1 MERESKV
8 RDRTIV
14 DRLIDAINRKFEAN
28 AHKGTWTKMSDEE
41 VLVRLTEELNELIES
56 VGKLD
61 LLNAIEEA
69 ADVAL
74 FGAFFADPERVL
86 HEQ

>member
-1 MERESKV
+1 M
-8 RDRTIV
+8 RDRAIV
-14 DRLIDAINRKFEAN
+14 DRLIESINRKFEAN
-28 AHKGTWTKMSDEE
+28 THKGTWTNMSDEE

-61 LLNAIEEA
+61 LLNAIDEA

-74 FGAFFADPERVL
+74 FGAFFADPKRVL

>member
-1 MERESKV
+1 M

-14 DRLIDAINRKFEAN
+14 DRLIEAINRKFEAN
-28 AHKGTWTKMSDEE
+28 AHKGTWTDMSDEK
-41 VLVRLTEELNELIES
+41 VLVRLAEELNELIDS

-69 ADVAL
+69 ADIAL
-74 FGAFFADPERVL
+74 FAAFFADPKRVL
-86 HEQ
+86 NEQ

>member
-1 MERESKV
+1 V
-8 RDRTIV
+8 RDRAIV
-14 DRLIDAINRKFEAN
+14 DKLIEAINRKFEAN
-28 AHKGTWTKMSDEE
+28 THKGTWTNMSDEE

-61 LLNAIEEA
+61 LLNAIDEA
-69 ADVAL
+69 ADIAL
-74 FGAFFADPERVL
+74 FAAFFADPQRVL